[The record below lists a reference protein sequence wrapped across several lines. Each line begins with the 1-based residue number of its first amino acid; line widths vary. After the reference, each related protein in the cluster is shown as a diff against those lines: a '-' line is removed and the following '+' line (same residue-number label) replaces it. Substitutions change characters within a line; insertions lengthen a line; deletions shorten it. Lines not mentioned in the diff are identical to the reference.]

1 MARPRKNAAKVQ
13 GSLLAPD
20 EVAEIP
26 VEEQPY
32 PLPEGW
38 RWVRLGSTITLHR
51 GVSYKKTDA
60 HSIPSANDCL
70 IMRGGNI
77 CEGSIELYTDN
88 VYVDK
93 SLISQDQFIKNLDII
108 IVTSTGSKNVIGRA
122 GIAFQDY
129 QNVAFGAFLTLA
141 RINDG
146 YNKRYISFYF
156 QSDLYRNRI
165 RKLAN
170 GVSINNVRSEYI
182 TESELPFPPIDEQQ
196 RIVDRIESLFARL
209 DEAKSK
215 AEAVLDSFEIRK
227 AVILHKAFTGELTAK
242 WRDERGVDMKSWE
255 YVKLS
260 TVSRLQTGIMKGKKY
275 IKETQKMPYLRVANV
290 QDGYFDLNEIKE
302 IDLPIDDMNRYLLRK
317 GDVLFTEGG
326 DFDKLGRGAVWNEE
340 IFPCTHQNHIFVV
353 RTDAKR
359 LVPKFLSLQARSQ
372 YGKQY
377 FLHCSKQTTN
387 LASINSTQLKNF
399 PLILPS
405 VAEQQELVHI
415 LDNLLAKEQ
424 QAKEAAETVL
434 HQLKLMKKAILA
446 RAFRGELGTHG
457 SARDT
462 LQNNGSM

>member
-38 RWVRLGSTITLHR
+38 KWERGNSLWKPQETEKPTGEFFYYIDIDAVDNKQQKVISPKKIPLSQAPSRASRKLHEGDTIFSLVRPYLRNIAYIDEDISSCIASTWFYICSPLKSVNSRFLYWLMTSDYVVLGLNKFMKGDNS
-51 GVSYKKTDA
+51 
-60 HSIPSANDCL
+60 PS
-70 IMRGGNI
+70 
-77 CEGSIELYTDN
+77 
-88 VYVDK
+88 
-93 SLISQDQFIKNLDII
+93 
-108 IVTSTGSKNVIGRA
+108 
-122 GIAFQDY
+122 
-129 QNVAFGAFLTLA
+129 
-141 RINDG
+141 
-146 YNKRYISFYF
+146 
-156 QSDLYRNRI
+156 I
-165 RKLAN
+165 RKN
-170 GVSINNVRSEYI
+170 DIENF
-182 TESELPFPPIDEQQ
+182 PFPLPPIDEQQ
-196 RIVDRIESLFARL
+196 RIVDRIESLFAKL
-209 DEAKSK
+209 DDAKAK

-227 AVILHKAFTGELTAK
+227 AAILHKAFTGELTAK

-255 YVKLS
+255 YVNLS

-340 IFPCTHQNHIFVV
+340 IFPCTYQNHIFVV